1 MMSPRSVTNDEV
13 ARVQLE
19 FQLLA
24 RSGLHMDALKPR
36 TINTTREP
44 IHERLM
50 EMTDRSG
57 PETLHQNRRWY
68 GNWRCALSYHAGA
81 KEQHQSQ
88 SMFTRI
94 RVCLLLVLISASGL
108 SGADF
113 AMKVTDKNYLDTRGF
128 SVFLYDS
135 TYHPVFVDQK
145 NTAMEMILHGQRIA
159 TNGDVRLMPTP
170 EQWDLVATL
179 KGRHA
184 DKANSRL
191 TADLA
196 FPTFDLSY
204 TLEVAAEPGG
214 VKVSINLD
222 KPLPQKLAGRAGFNL
237 EFLPSIYMGKAY
249 LVDGTKAG
257 IFPRTPD
264 DPMVKVLPLADEPK
278 KAYYLEDW
286 DKAKGYMQPEP
297 FAQGKAITLGVDDAL
312 ARVNVTSDTADL
324 MLFDGRSRAQNG
336 WFVLRSLIPAGKTTG
351 AIVWHIRPDVIPNWT
366 RPPMIAHSQVGY
378 APGFSKVAVL
388 ELDPNYSAPKTGK
401 VLRLMEDGSYKQVFE
416 GPITPSTTWL
426 RYVYSKFD
434 FTKVNEPGLYVIE
447 YADQRTAPFPISND
461 PYANIWQDSLD
472 HHLAVQM
479 DHVSVREGYRVW
491 HGASHLDDGRMAP
504 VVGEQFDGWNQN
516 AATDGKYKGGD
527 HIPGMNVGGWYDAGD
542 FDLEE
547 PAQLN
552 VIQSL
557 ALAYRAFDLKYDEL
571 TVDESARQVEMHRPD
586 GVPDAV
592 EQVKHGA
599 LLILAQF
606 HNIGHAIRGTHEP
619 DLRQYTQV
627 GDGASKTDGRM
638 YDPKLGPNET
648 KGDYSGK
655 PDDRWIFTTNNP
667 YFQWNAIAALA
678 AAADTLKGW
687 NDTLAKDC
695 LGTAIQAWKDTKADP
710 TRYPADRSL
719 DREAPTGAP
728 GGGVLA
734 ASQGVVSGAQG
745 ARKPGGSSGTP
756 TTTGA
761 TNAQTA
767 APAGRRGF
775 GVALDWPAALELTIA
790 TNGAEPYKSRLKELF
805 PQMITPEQM
814 DLHGWTAV
822 RALPY
827 LDASAK
833 DQMREAVKTY
843 MAGLD
848 KRLDATPF
856 GVPPSLGTWGGS
868 GAVVDM
874 AIRMYFLHKAF
885 PELVSPEYTLRAVN
899 YILGTHPVS
908 STSYVAGVGT
918 VSKTKTYSNNRADN
932 SYIPGAVIPGYIIIK
947 PDFPECIDDFGF
959 LWFEDEAVVAGSASW
974 VVAGNA
980 AEAIIKEA
988 K

>member
-1 MMSPRSVTNDEV
+1 MLTP
-13 ARVQLE
+13 
-19 FQLLA
+19 
-24 RSGLHMDALKPR
+24 
-36 TINTTREP
+36 
-44 IHERLM
+44 
-50 EMTDRSG
+50 
-57 PETLHQNRRWY
+57 
-68 GNWRCALSYHAGA
+68 
-81 KEQHQSQ
+81 
-88 SMFTRI
+88 I
-94 RVCLLLVLISASGL
+94 RVCLLLALISGPSL
-108 SGADF
+108 YGADF
-113 AMKVTDKNYLDTRGF
+113 DLKVTDKNYLDTQGF

-145 NTAMEMILHGQRIA
+145 NTAMEMILHGARIA

-179 KGRHA
+179 KDHQA
-184 DKANSRL
+184 DKANNRL
-191 TADLA
+191 IADLA
-196 FPTFDLSY
+196 FPSFDLSY

-249 LVDGTKAG
+249 LVDGSKAG

-264 DPMVKVLPLADEPK
+264 DPMVRVLPLADEPK

-286 DKAKGYMQPEP
+286 DKAKGYTQPLP
-297 FAQGKAITLGVDDAL
+297 FAEGKSITLGVDDAL
-312 ARVNVTSDTADL
+312 ARINVKSDTADL
-324 MLFDGRSRAQNG
+324 MLFDGRDRAQNG
-336 WFVLRSLIPAGKTTG
+336 WFVLRSLIPTGKTTD

-388 ELDPNYSAPKTGK
+388 ELDPKYDGPKTAK
-401 VLRLMEDGSYKQVFE
+401 VLRLMEDGSYKQMFE
-416 GPITPSTTWL
+416 GPITPQTPWL

-434 FTKVNEPGLYVIE
+434 FTPVKEPGLYVIE
-447 YADQRTAPFPISND
+447 YADQRTAPFPIAESA
-461 PYANIWQDSLD
+461 YANIWQDSLD
-472 HHLAVQM
+472 HHLAAQM
-479 DHVSVREGYRVW
+479 DHVSVREGYRMW

-504 VVGEQFDGWNQN
+504 VVGEQFDGWNQ
-516 AATDGKYKGGD
+516 ATATDGKYKGGD

-547 PAQLN
+547 PAQLS

-557 ALAYRAFDLKYDEL
+557 ALAYREFNLKYDEL
-571 TVDESARQVEMHRPD
+571 TVDEAAREVEMHRPD
-586 GVPDAV
+586 GVPDTV
-592 EQVKHGA
+592 QQVKHGA

-619 DLRQYTQV
+619 DLRQYTHL
-627 GDGASKTDGRM
+627 GDAASKTDGRI
-638 YDPKLGPNET
+638 YDPKMGPNEV

-655 PDDRWIFTTNNP
+655 PDDRWIFTSNNP
-667 YFQWNAIAALA
+667 FFQWNAIAALA
-678 AAADTLKGW
+678 AAADVLKGY
-687 NDTLAKDC
+687 DDAMAKDC
-695 LGTAIQAWKDTKADP
+695 LETAIKAWNDEKAHP
-710 TRYPADRSL
+710 TPFPAGGPFGRA
-719 DREAPTGAP
+719 APSP
-728 GGGVLA
+728 GGVLA
-734 ASQGVVSGAQG
+734 ASQGSVSGGQG
-745 ARKPGGSSGTP
+745 NRNGRANSGSAANT
-756 TTTGA
+756 
-761 TNAQTA
+761 
-767 APAGRRGF
+767 APANPPAPPPANPDRAAF
-775 GVALDWPAALELTIA
+775 MANLDWAAALELTIA
-790 TNGAEPYKSRLKELF
+790 THGAEPYKSRVKELF
-805 PQMITPEQM
+805 PQMITPQQIGM
-814 DLHGWTAV
+814 RGWTAV

-843 MAGLD
+843 MTGLD
-848 KRLDATPF
+848 KQLDATPF

-874 AIRMYFLHKAF
+874 AIRMYFLHEAF
-885 PELVSPEYTLRAVN
+885 PDLVSSEYTLRAVN

-932 SYIPGAVIPGYIIIK
+932 AYIPGAVIPGYIIIK

-980 AEAIIKEA
+980 ADAITKESQ
-988 K
+988 

>member
-1 MMSPRSVTNDEV
+1 M
-13 ARVQLE
+13 L
-19 FQLLA
+19 
-24 RSGLHMDALKPR
+24 
-36 TINTTREP
+36 
-44 IHERLM
+44 
-50 EMTDRSG
+50 
-57 PETLHQNRRWY
+57 
-68 GNWRCALSYHAGA
+68 
-81 KEQHQSQ
+81 
-88 SMFTRI
+88 TRI
-94 RVCLLLVLISASGL
+94 GVCLLLALTLGPSL
-108 SGADF
+108 LGADF
-113 AMKVTDKNYLDTRGF
+113 AMKVTDKNYLDTQGF

-184 DKANSRL
+184 DKANNRL

-196 FPTFDLSY
+196 FPAFDFSY

-214 VKVSINLD
+214 VKVSVNLD
-222 KPLPQKLAGRAGFNL
+222 KPLPEKLAGRAGFNL

-249 LVDGTKAG
+249 LVDGTRAG

-264 DPMVKVLPLADEPK
+264 DPMIKVLPLADEPK

-286 DKAKGYMQPEP
+286 DKAKGYTQPLP
-297 FAQGKAITLGVDDAL
+297 FAEGKSITLGVDDAL
-312 ARVNVTSDTADL
+312 ARVNVKSDTADL
-324 MLFDGRSRAQNG
+324 MLFDGRDRAQNG
-336 WFVLRSLIPAGKTTG
+336 WFVLRSLIPSGKTTG

-388 ELDPNYSAPKTGK
+388 ELDPKYNGPKSAR
-401 VLRLMEDGSYKQVFE
+401 VLRLMEDGSYKQVFT
-416 GPITPSTTWL
+416 GPITPSTPWL

-434 FTKVNEPGLYVIE
+434 FSPVKDPGLYVIE
-447 YADQRTAPFPISND
+447 YADRRTAPFPISKD
-461 PYANIWQDSLD
+461 PYANVWQDSLD
-472 HHLAVQM
+472 HHIAEQM
-479 DHVSVREGYRVW
+479 DHVSVREGYRMW

-504 VVGEQFDGWNQN
+504 VVGEQFDGWNQ
-516 AATDGKYKGGD
+516 ATATDGKYKGGD

-547 PAQLN
+547 PAQLS

-557 ALAYRAFDLKYDEL
+557 ALAYREFHLNYDEL
-571 TVDESARQVEMHRPD
+571 TVDEAARTVEMHRPD
-586 GVPDAV
+586 GVPDTV

-606 HNIGHAIRGTHEP
+606 HNIGHSIRGTHEP

-627 GDGASKTDGRM
+627 GDGASKTDGRI
-638 YDPKLGPNET
+638 YDPSLGPNEV

-655 PDDRWIFTTNNP
+655 PDDRWIFTSTNP
-667 YFQWNAIAALA
+667 FFQWNAIAALA
-678 AAADTLKGW
+678 AASDVLKGW
-687 NDTLAKDC
+687 DDPLAKDC
-695 LGTAIQAWKDTKADP
+695 LETAIKAWNDEKAHP
-710 TRYPADRSL
+710 TQFPAGGRFGGA
-719 DREAPTGAP
+719 APA
-728 GGGVLA
+728 GGVLA
-734 ASQGVVSGAQG
+734 ASQGVVSGAHN
-745 ARKPGGSSGTP
+745 RTGSSGAANGS
-756 TTTGA
+756 GA
-761 TNAQTA
+761 TS
-767 APAGRRGF
+767 APPPPPPPPSGF
-775 GVALDWPAALELTIA
+775 NLKAFEATQDWAAALELTIA
-790 TNGAEPYKSRLKELF
+790 THGAEPYRSRLKKLF
-805 PQMITPEQM
+805 PQMITPQQM
-814 DLHGWTAV
+814 ESRGWTAV

-833 DQMREAVKTY
+833 DQMREAMKTY

-848 KRLDATPF
+848 QKLNATPF

-885 PELVSPEYTLRAVN
+885 PDLVGPEYTLRAVN

-918 VSKTKTYSNNRADN
+918 VSKLKTYSNNRADN

-980 AEAIIKEA
+980 ADAITRESK
-988 K
+988 

>member
-1 MMSPRSVTNDEV
+1 M
-13 ARVQLE
+13 
-19 FQLLA
+19 F
-24 RSGLHMDALKPR
+24 
-36 TINTTREP
+36 
-44 IHERLM
+44 
-50 EMTDRSG
+50 
-57 PETLHQNRRWY
+57 RRI
-68 GNWRCALSYHAGA
+68 AA
-81 KEQHQSQ
+81 
-88 SMFTRI
+88 
-94 RVCLLLVLISASGL
+94 CLLLAVIPALGL

-113 AMKVTDKNYLDTRGF
+113 AMKVTDKNYLDTQGF

-184 DKANSRL
+184 DKANNRL
-191 TADLA
+191 TAALA
-196 FPTFDLSY
+196 FPTFDFSY

-222 KPLPQKLAGRAGFNL
+222 KPLPEKLAGRAGFNL

-257 IFPRTPD
+257 IFQRTPN
-264 DPMVKVLPLADEPK
+264 DPMVKVLPLPDEPK

-286 DKAKGYMQPEP
+286 DKAKGYTQPLP
-297 FAQGKAITLGVDDAL
+297 FAEGKSITLGVDDAL
-312 ARVNVTSDTADL
+312 ARVNVVSDTGDL
-324 MLFDGRSRAQNG
+324 MLFDGRDRAQNG
-336 WFVLRSLIPAGKTTG
+336 WFVLRSLIPSGKTIA

-366 RPPMIAHSQVGY
+366 RPPVIAHSQVGY

-388 ELDPNYSAPKTGK
+388 ELDPKYNSPKTAK
-401 VLRLMEDGSYKQVFE
+401 VLRLMEDGSYKQAFE
-416 GPITPSTTWL
+416 GPITPSIPWL

-434 FTKVNEPGLYVIE
+434 FTPVKDPGLYVIE
-447 YADQRTAPFPISND
+447 YAGQRTAVFPISNGA
-461 PYANIWQDSLD
+461 YSNIWQDSLD
-472 HHLAVQM
+472 HHLAEQM
-479 DHVSVREGYRVW
+479 DHVSVREGYRMW

-504 VVGEQFDGWNQN
+504 VVGEQFDGWYQ
-516 AATDGKYKGGD
+516 ATATDGKYKGGD

-547 PAQLN
+547 PAQLS

-557 ALAYRAFDLKYDEL
+557 ALAYREFNLKYDEL
-571 TVDESARQVEMHRPD
+571 TVDEAARQVEMHRPD
-586 GVPDAV
+586 GVPDTV

-627 GDGASKTDGRM
+627 GDGASKTDGRI
-638 YDPKLGPNET
+638 YDPKLGPNVT

-655 PDDRWIFTTNNP
+655 PDDRWIFTTNSP
-667 YFQWNAIAALA
+667 YLQWNAIAALA

-687 NDTLAKDC
+687 DDALAKDC
-695 LGTAIQAWKDTKADP
+695 LETAIQAWKDTTTHPEQYP
-710 TRYPADRSL
+710 TGGSPS
-719 DREAPTGAP
+719 REAPA
-728 GGGVLA
+728 GGVLA
-734 ASQGVVSGAQG
+734 ASQGVVSGARG
-745 ARKPGGSSGTP
+745 ARNAAGNSGVP
-756 TTTGA
+756 
-761 TNAQTA
+761 TNAGGQTA
-767 APAGRRGF
+767 VPAGFGRGRS
-775 GVALDWPAALELTIA
+775 GVGLDWAAALELTIA
-790 TNGAEPYKSRLKELF
+790 TDGAEPYKSRLKELF
-805 PQMITPEQM
+805 PQMITPQQM
-814 DLHGWTAV
+814 DLRGWTAV

-827 LDASAK
+827 LDGSAK
-833 DQMREAVKTY
+833 DQMREAVKGY

-848 KRLDATPF
+848 QRLDETPF

-874 AIRMYFLHKAF
+874 AIRMYFLHKTF
-885 PELVSPEYTLRAVN
+885 PDLVGPEYTLRAVN
-899 YILGTHPVS
+899 YILGTHPAS

-932 SYIPGAVIPGYIIIK
+932 AYIPGAVIPGYIIIK

-959 LWFEDEAVVAGSASW
+959 LWFEDEAVVAGSANW

-980 AEAIIKEA
+980 AEAIVTESK
-988 K
+988 

>member
-1 MMSPRSVTNDEV
+1 MIS
-13 ARVQLE
+13 
-19 FQLLA
+19 A
-24 RSGLHMDALKPR
+24 RS
-36 TINTTREP
+36 
-44 IHERLM
+44 
-50 EMTDRSG
+50 
-57 PETLHQNRRWY
+57 
-68 GNWRCALSYHAGA
+68 LSA
-81 KEQHQSQ
+81 
-88 SMFTRI
+88 
-94 RVCLLLVLISASGL
+94 
-108 SGADF
+108 ADF
-113 AMKVTDKNYLDTRGF
+113 AMKVTDKNYLDTQGF

-179 KGRHA
+179 KARHA
-184 DKANSRL
+184 DKENDRL
-191 TADLA
+191 TAELA

-204 TLEVAAEPGG
+204 TLQVAAEPGG
-214 VKVSINLD
+214 VRVSINLD
-222 KPLPQKLAGRAGFNL
+222 KPLPENLAGGAGFNL
-237 EFLPSIYMGKAY
+237 EFLPSIYMGKTY
-249 LVDGTKAG
+249 LVDGTRAG
-257 IFPRTPD
+257 IFPRTPN
-264 DPMVKVLPLADEPK
+264 DPMVTVLPLADEPK

-286 DKAKGYMQPEP
+286 DKAKGYTQPLP
-297 FAQGKAITLGVDDAL
+297 FARGKSITLGLDDAL
-312 ARVNVTSDTADL
+312 ARVNVKSDTADL
-324 MLFDGRSRAQNG
+324 MLFDGRDRAQNG
-336 WFVLRSLIPAGKTTG
+336 WFVLRSLIPSGRTTG

-388 ELDPNYSAPKTGK
+388 ELDPKYNAPKTAK

-416 GPITPSTTWL
+416 GPITPSTPWL

-434 FTKVNEPGLYVIE
+434 FTLVKDPGLYVVE
-447 YADQRTAPFPISND
+447 YGDQRTAPFPISND
-461 PYANIWQDSLD
+461 AYANIWQDSLD
-472 HHLAVQM
+472 HHLAAQM
-479 DHVSVREGYRVW
+479 DHVSVREGYRMW

-504 VVGEQFDGWNQN
+504 VVGEQFDGWNQ
-516 AATDGKYKGGD
+516 ATATDGKHKGGD

-547 PAQLN
+547 PAQLS

-557 ALAYRAFDLKYDEL
+557 ALAYREFNLKYDEL
-571 TVDESARQVEMHRPD
+571 TVDEASREVEMHRPD

-592 EQVKHGA
+592 QQVKHGA

-627 GDGASKTDGRM
+627 GDGASKTDGRT

-667 YFQWNAIAALA
+667 FFQWNAIAALA
-678 AAADTLKGW
+678 AAADTLKVW
-687 NDTLAKDC
+687 DDALAKDC
-695 LGTAIQAWKDTKADP
+695 LDTAIKAWKDTTANP
-710 TRYPADRSL
+710 TLYPTDGGPDR
-719 DREAPTGAP
+719 PAP
-728 GGGVLA
+728 GSGVLA
-734 ASQGVVSGAQG
+734 ASQGAVSGAQD
-745 ARKPGGSSGTP
+745 ARKPKSS
-756 TTTGA
+756 TGA
-761 TNAQTA
+761 STNAA
-767 APAGRRGF
+767 APAASPAAFGRGRSFVGM
-775 GVALDWPAALELTIA
+775 DWAAALELTIA

-814 DLHGWTAV
+814 DFNGWKAV

-833 DQMREAVKTY
+833 DQMREAVRTY
-843 MAGLD
+843 MASLD
-848 KRLDATPF
+848 KQLEATPF

-874 AIRMYFLHKAF
+874 AIRMYFLHKTF
-885 PELVSPEYTLRAVN
+885 PDLVGPEYTLRAVN

-918 VSKTKTYSNNRADN
+918 VSKTMTYSNNRADN
-932 SYIPGAVIPGYIIIK
+932 AYIPGAVIPGYIIIK

-980 AEAIIKEA
+980 ADAIITESK
-988 K
+988 